1 MIHKTVK
8 ISSTKINYKCAM
20 HVTKVYLSHNFCV
33 DNKQLLRVAL
43 KDWES
48 CRGSSWQHYRG
59 FLLHPAQYH
68 VHFTIQPRTDWT
80 MPILAL
86 KAVKNWKEKSRHK
99 DEDEDSQEK
108 DAVTILKPPEP
119 KYKFIISRD
128 KAPRSNCQ
136 MPLTN
141 AEANNFNWESNIK

>member
-1 MIHKTVK
+1 MHLKTGKVVAAVPDNITEGSFFIHLYTSLFSKGLT
-8 ISSTKINYKCAM
+8 
-20 HVTKVYLSHNFCV
+20 
-33 DNKQLLRVAL
+33 
-43 KDWES
+43 
-48 CRGSSWQHYRG
+48 G
-59 FLLHPAQYH
+59 P
-68 VHFTIQPRTDWT
+68 VHHI

-141 AEANNFNWESNIK
+141 AEANNFN

>member
-1 MIHKTVK
+1 MHLKTGKVVAAVPDN
-8 ISSTKINYKCAM
+8 ITEGSFFTQLNTTYTSLSS
-20 HVTKVYLSHNFCV
+20 
-33 DNKQLLRVAL
+33 
-43 KDWES
+43 
-48 CRGSSWQHYRG
+48 RGLTVPGH
-59 FLLHPAQYH
+59 H
-68 VHFTIQPRTDWT
+68 I

-136 MPLTN
+136 MPWTK
-141 AEANNFNWESNIK
+141 AEANNFN

>member
-1 MIHKTVK
+1 
-8 ISSTKINYKCAM
+8 
-20 HVTKVYLSHNFCV
+20 
-33 DNKQLLRVAL
+33 
-43 KDWES
+43 
-48 CRGSSWQHYRG
+48 
-59 FLLHPAQYH
+59 
-68 VHFTIQPRTDWT
+68 

-141 AEANNFNWESNIK
+141 AEANNFDLESNIK

>member
-1 MIHKTVK
+1 
-8 ISSTKINYKCAM
+8 M

-48 CRGSSWQHYRG
+48 CSGSSWQHYRG
-59 FLLHPAQYH
+59 FLLNKTKYLSLTLHYLAE
-68 VHFTIQPRTDWT
+68 DWLDQDI

-128 KAPRSNCQ
+128 KAPRSN
-136 MPLTN
+136 
-141 AEANNFNWESNIK
+141 W

>member
-1 MIHKTVK
+1 MHLKTG
-8 ISSTKINYKCAM
+8 
-20 HVTKVYLSHNFCV
+20 KVVEVLPYNII
-33 DNKQLLRVAL
+33 
-43 KDWES
+43 E
-48 CRGSSWQHYRG
+48 GS
-59 FLLHPAQYH
+59 FFYH
-68 VHFTIQPRTDWT
+68 LHFTIHPAEDWLDQDT

-128 KAPRSNCQ
+128 KAPRSNC
-136 MPLTN
+136 
-141 AEANNFNWESNIK
+141 

>member
-1 MIHKTVK
+1 MKKKYKDFQHWQVCAFK
-8 ISSTKINYKCAM
+8 ISFTKINYECAM
-20 HVTKVYLSHNFCV
+20 HVTKVYLSDNFCV

-48 CRGSSWQHYRG
+48 CSGSSWQHYRV

-128 KAPRSNCQ
+128 KAPRSN
-136 MPLTN
+136 
-141 AEANNFNWESNIK
+141 W